1 MDDLLLK
8 KPEKKEPNKAEVGKK
23 ARKSI
28 LKKIAI
34 GLSAVGPG
42 LFLIGYNIGT
52 GSVTTMATVGAQ
64 YGMSFLWALIFSGIF
79 TYILMVAFGHLT
91 LVTGETA
98 LQNFKTKLKGGKI
111 LAIYIMAALILGE
124 LLALMG
130 IMGIVAELIQE
141 GIRLLSTGQELVVQT
156 GWIILV
162 ISAFLFFTLWYG
174 KYKIFEK
181 ILTALV
187 IVMALCF
194 ITVFFMVSPS
204 YSAITE
210 GLVSGIPDT
219 PGAFMLIAA
228 IAGTTCSAAVFIVR
242 STVVAEKGWTIK
254 NLKDEKKDAF
264 VSALMMVFLSG
275 VIMAVAAGTLY
286 VMGLR
291 LDNTIELIS
300 LFEPIGGDAA
310 AFLLIIGITGA
321 GISSI
326 FPIVLIAPWLVADY
340 TGRPRDIKSPM
351 FRILIVLGLICAFG
365 SIFLEQAPPLLMVL
379 SQAFQATILPAVA
392 IPIFILL
399 NNKKVLGEK
408 YLPSKKWN
416 AGLIAVIMFSL
427 ITTYFAVI
435 GFFE

>member
-1 MDDLLLK
+1 MDDLLTK
-8 KPEKKEPNKAEVGKK
+8 KPEKKEPNKAEAGKK
-23 ARKSI
+23 IRKSLI
-28 LKKIAI
+28 KKIAI

-64 YGMSFLWALIFSGIF
+64 YGMNFLWALMFSGLF

-91 LVTGETA
+91 LVTGQTA

-130 IMGIVAELIQE
+130 IMGIVAELVQE
-141 GIRLLSTGQELVVQT
+141 GIRLLSTGQELVVKT

-162 ISAFLFFTLWYG
+162 VSAFLFFTLWHG

-194 ITVFFMVSPS
+194 IMVFFMVSPS
-204 YSAITE
+204 YSAIAE
-210 GLVSGIPDT
+210 GLFSGIPDT

-264 VSALMMVFLSG
+264 VSALMMVFLSA

-291 LDNTIELIS
+291 LDNTIDLIS
-300 LFEPIGGDAA
+300 LFAPIGGDAA

-326 FPIVLIAPWLVADY
+326 FPIVLIAPWLIADY

-351 FRILIVLGLICAFG
+351 FRILIIIGLICAFG

-392 IPIFILL
+392 IPVFILL

-416 AGLIAVIMFSL
+416 LGLIAVIIFSL
-427 ITTYFAVI
+427 ITTYFAII